1 MFIHKEAAVLAE
13 AIKHI
18 MNNLPKGAISEP
30 RDVAVL
36 QQWFYFMSDASMLK
50 RIIFKESKRLL
61 TGWNLLP
68 DHLIKAH
75 KQNRTRYRTQVL
87 KLF

>member
-1 MFIHKEAAVLAE
+1 
-13 AIKHI
+13 

-50 RIIFKESKRLL
+50 RIIQSKRLL
-61 TGWNLLP
+61 TRKILP

-75 KQNRTRYRTQVL
+75 KQNRTRYQTQVL